1 MFLFLLIVH
10 FIICIFLI
18 LVVLLQTGTGA
29 QLGAAFG
36 GSGQVN
42 QIRTPENL
50 IGKITTI
57 FAIVF
62 IISSIFLAIFSINEP
77 SVFENPVP
85 SEKTSQ

>member
-36 GSGQVN
+36 GTGQVN

-50 IGKITTI
+50 IGRLTTI
-57 FAIVF
+57 FAIIF
-62 IISSIFLAIFSINEP
+62 IVSSIFLAIFSTDTP
-77 SVFENPVP
+77 SVFEDSTPIE
-85 SEKTSQ
+85 EKSL